1 MVDNI
6 ESENYLYLKNYL
18 SKCVNTSSKTF
29 YNRELILNLNTRTK
43 QIVFITYGHATIT
56 KIDEDGN
63 KVVLRELKEND
74 IFSNLFYLGSEDEIY
89 VVSNSNITEVIFIN
103 YYSILKDCS
112 MNCPFHNQLV
122 LSLFDLL
129 IKDNK
134 ELNEKIELLS
144 KRTVRSKILFFLKK
158 RINNDNIFRVT
169 TSYKAIADYLSID
182 RSNFMRELSNLEKEG
197 IIKKEGRKITF
208 LQDKINNKFTL

>member
-1 MVDNI
+1 
-6 ESENYLYLKNYL
+6 
-18 SKCVNTSSKTF
+18 
-29 YNRELILNLNTRTK
+29 
-43 QIVFITYGHATIT
+43 
-56 KIDEDGN
+56 
-63 KVVLRELKEND
+63 
-74 IFSNLFYLGSEDEIY
+74 
-89 VVSNSNITEVIFIN
+89 
-103 YYSILKDCS
+103 
-112 MNCPFHNQLV
+112 MNCPFHNQLI

-158 RINNDNIFRVT
+158 RMNTDNIFRVT

>member
-1 MVDNI
+1 MIDNI
-6 ESENYLYLKNYL
+6 DSDKYLYLKNYL

-29 YNRELILNLNTRTK
+29 YNKELILNLNTHIK
-43 QIVFITYGHATIT
+43 QIVFITYGHATII

-63 KVVLRELKEND
+63 KIILRELKEND

-89 VVSNSNITEVIFIN
+89 VVSNSNITEAVFIN

-129 IKDNK
+129 IKDYEESQLQLK
-134 ELNEKIELLS
+134 
-144 KRTVRSKILFFLKK
+144 LFFY
-158 RINNDNIFRVT
+158 IF
-169 TSYKAIADYLSID
+169 Y
-182 RSNFMRELSNLEKEG
+182 
-197 IIKKEGRKITF
+197 
-208 LQDKINNKFTL
+208 